1 MSGTVLSLQER
12 GPILC
17 KGDGSIPMEQL
28 RKLEADKRKKSSL
41 G

>member
-1 MSGTVLSLQER
+1 MSGAVLSLQER

-28 RKLEADKRKKSSL
+28 RKLRLTKSKKSSL